1 MYFCTAVDV
10 PLFRPALLQWFNEDV
25 ISPGSLT
32 VISSLNLAWLTLYR
46 LEDSAWELN
55 STSGGQFKM
64 SLLCLIIIL
73 FFNYLKKKKAE
84 TDTTWFSP
92 WPHRKACNNSNVEI
106 EGKDR
111 AALAKQK
118 NWQKYIFFYGSVVAV
133 VLSRTVFWRFTSHPT
148 IYVDSPFWTGWELIG
163 WIGIQMY
170 YVLDTAL
177 YLA

>member
-73 FFNYLKKKKAE
+73 FFNYLKKKKLRQIQHGSHHDPTE
-84 TDTTWFSP
+84 RPVIIQMWKLKGRTGQHWRSRRID
-92 WPHRKACNNSNVEI
+92 
-106 EGKDR
+106 
-111 AALAKQK
+111 K
-118 NWQKYIFFYGSVVAV
+118 NIFFFMV
-133 VLSRTVFWRFTSHPT
+133 VLLLLFCPE
-148 IYVDSPFWTGWELIG
+148 PFFDVLHLIPRS
-163 WIGIQMY
+163 
-170 YVLDTAL
+170 T
-177 YLA
+177 